1 MAIQS
6 RPRSGGA
13 AGLGGEFGGS
23 IGNALSSGLQALAH
37 SKMQQVQER
46 HAQQQLGNAFSDLP
60 ESSLAFI
67 NSLPPKE
74 KLELLKELGNQR
86 LQESSQAQQ
95 KPMNLESVT
104 PEQKEG
110 LRSYLQSPE
119 AQQAHS
125 PEELQKIAQFL
136 DQGNEQGGIK
146 GLQQQLGN
154 NPVGVN
160 PFGEGQSQVQPQQ
173 PSQVQPPA
181 AEMMQQKPK
190 GLTTGALGKGSA
202 ESLAREK
209 QDLAREK
216 FEFEKQQAKEKMAAA
231 IQESE
236 DTPAQKKY
244 KEEVTSAYS
253 LYDDLLETSKRML
266 KNSQENGVSTGF
278 ISNLQYG
285 IDPSTLDDATE
296 AFAKDSDHI
305 VNLTSTG
312 LKGVMSKYRVQK
324 LEAEKPSLRHGKKVN
339 EDILKTYIEK
349 AEHKLKQIEK
359 DNPKI
364 KFDRIQDE
372 AQEEQELA
380 LKDPLAYPQFFDDN
394 TKFDPE
400 DGSGKIYILK
410 NGVWEEE

>member
-1 MAIQS
+1 MAVQVI
-6 RPRSGGA
+6 PRTGGA
-13 AGLGGEFGGS
+13 AGFGGDLGSAIGGSLSTGLQQLAQHKMETMKKRHSAQKLKQAFPELPEDAIGWINDLEPKQQIEVLQS
-23 IGNALSSGLQALAH
+23 IGQH
-37 SKMQQVQER
+37 QQGSTQT
-46 HAQQQLGNAFSDLP
+46 QQNP
-60 ESSLAFI
+60 TT
-67 NSLPPKE
+67 
-74 KLELLKELGNQR
+74 
-86 LQESSQAQQ
+86 
-95 KPMNLESVT
+95 LESIT
-104 PEQKEG
+104 PEQKEQMG
-110 LRSYLQSPE
+110 EYLRSPE
-119 AQQAHS
+119 SQGAYT
-125 PEELQKIAQFL
+125 PEELQKLSKFL
-136 DQGNEQGGIK
+136 EQPKQEGGLK
-146 GLQQQLGN
+146 GLQQQLGG
-154 NPVGVN
+154 NPVGTN
-160 PFGEGQSQVQPQQ
+160 PFPKVAETQMAPQQQVQPTQQ
-173 PSQVQPPA
+173 P
-181 AEMMQQKPK
+181 KK
-190 GLTTGALGKGSA
+190 GIPLTALAKGSTNA
-202 ESLAREK
+202 LAREK

-231 IQESE
+231 IQESD

-244 KEEVTSAYS
+244 KEEVSSAYS

-266 KNSQENGVSTGF
+266 KNSQENDVSTGF

-285 IDPSTLDDATE
+285 IDPTTLDDATE

-359 DNPKI
+359 ENPKV
-364 KFDRIQDE
+364 KFDRIQNE
-372 AQEEQELA
+372 AQDEQELA

-410 NGVWEEE
+410 NGAWEEE